1 MDRRGFGK
9 MATMVIPGLGRVV
22 RPRQQ
27 YTPPQQFVAPGS
39 STGVF
44 LGRLVIVFGT
54 AAGLFVYNGT
64 PALGNPPIF
73 WATSASTDP
82 YGNPIPSTAGIGGT
96 GTFQA
101 GDTIITHSGMFV
113 YNGTPALGNLIVSI
127 ASAGGT
133 DGFGNVYYG
142 PGAATYVTSGGQ
154 TVAITSGT
162 SSAGGAGFFFSNVTT
177 PLTGDPG
184 IVANV
189 FAPATQGS
197 ELFITS
203 GKSTAAATAAL
214 LSVLDSVNTGITDGV
229 ILLQSGSNQLQG
241 NANTI
246 FPVNSLGAGGSTWGI
261 GGGLSDQTHI
271 TITQAAFTV
280 CTLQW
285 GLGNDPRAGT
295 VYRLTTWGLGT
306 WGSTQQ
312 ALNFRGNITG
322 GSGLGQINFGAGL
335 LPVSTAFNW
344 KVIQEIQ
351 ILTTGSSGTW
361 AASLTAF
368 VTVGAGNILPGTAA
382 NNSAAGTRMGS
393 GSVNTTTWELW
404 IEADWGSTTGAPT
417 LTSQGSILERIGS

>member
-1 MDRRGFGK
+1 MDRRGFGR
-9 MATMVIPGLGRVV
+9 MATMAVPGLGNVV
-22 RPRQQ
+22 RPRQS
-27 YTPPQQFVAPGS
+27 YPIPQQFVSAGS
-39 STGVF
+39 STGIIS
-44 LGRLVIVFGT
+44 GRLVIVFGPS
-54 AAGLFVYNGT
+54 AGLFVYNGT
-64 PALGNPPIF
+64 PGLGNPPIF
-73 WATSASTDP
+73 WATSASADP
-82 YGNPIPSTAGIGGT
+82 FGNPIPSTVGIGGT

-101 GDTIITHSGMFV
+101 GDTIITPSGMFV
-113 YNGTPALGNLIVSI
+113 YNGTPALGNLSVSI
-127 ASAGGT
+127 ASASGT

-154 TVAITSGT
+154 TIAISSGT
-162 SSAGGAGFFFSNVTT
+162 SSAGSAGFFFSNLTT

-184 IVANV
+184 IVANI

-203 GKSTAAATAAL
+203 GKSTATATAAL
-214 LSVLDSVNTGITDGV
+214 LSVLDSVNTGIANGS
-229 ILLQSGSNQLQG
+229 ILLQSGDNQLQG

-246 FPVNSLGAGGSTWGI
+246 NPVNSSGAGGETWGI

-271 TITQAAFTV
+271 TVTQAAFTV

-285 GLGNDPRAGT
+285 ALGNDPRAGT

-312 ALNFRGNITG
+312 ALNFRGNVTS
-322 GSGLGQINFGAGL
+322 GSGLGQINFGATM

-361 AASLTAF
+361 AANVQAI
-368 VTVGAGNILPGTAA
+368 VTVGAGNILPGAAA
-382 NNSAAGTRMGS
+382 NNSADGTRMGS
-393 GSVNTTTWELW
+393 GSVDTTNWSFW
-404 IEADWGSTTGAPT
+404 IEASWASTTGAPT
-417 LTSQGSILERIGS
+417 LTSQGSILERIGP